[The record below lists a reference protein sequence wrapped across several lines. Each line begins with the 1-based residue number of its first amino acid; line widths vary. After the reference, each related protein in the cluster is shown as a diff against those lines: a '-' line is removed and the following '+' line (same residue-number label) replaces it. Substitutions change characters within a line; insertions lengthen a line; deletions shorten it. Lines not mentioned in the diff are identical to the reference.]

1 VTKPIRAIA
10 PHGGT
15 LIDRT
20 LRGTLREGAIERAAH
35 LPRLTLN
42 AVNLSDLELI
52 GNGAFSPLTGFMGE
66 TDYHSVVDEMYLQ
79 NGLPWSIPITLA
91 VTRAQAETFK
101 IGQEIA
107 LYDGA
112 DRLMGL
118 LELAE
123 KYTYDKQ
130 AEAQQVFRTTEEQH
144 PGVAR
149 IYAAGEVYL
158 AGEIWVV
165 NGPKNPPFAE
175 FRHSPVETRRMFAA
189 NGWRRIV
196 GFQTRNPIHRAHEY
210 IQKAALEIVDGLFL
224 HPLVGETKSDDIPA
238 DVRMRSYQSLLRD
251 YYPPDRTILGVYP
264 AAMRYGGPREAIFHA
279 IARKNYGCTHFIVG
293 RDHAGVGGYYGT
305 YDAQLI
311 FDSFAPHEM
320 GITPLF
326 FEHTFYCRK
335 CGAMASY
342 KTCPHDAEDHLILS
356 GSKVR
361 EMLTRGEMPP
371 PEFSRPEVA
380 QILIEAYRQELR
392 IEEPVEAP
400 VQPKA
405 AVPPVAPLAKEIKM
419 ETATGTESNP
429 HGRRMLVIGLD
440 CAAPELVFDAW
451 RKDLPTINRLM
462 SQGAY
467 GKLESTI
474 PAITVPAWSCMMTGR
489 DPGQLG
495 FYGFRNRADYSYER
509 MTIANAK
516 AVTHPRVW
524 NLLSDAGKRVA
535 TIGVPQT
542 YPVQPINGQMVSCF
556 LTPSAK
562 SQYTYPP
569 ELKEQIAGWID
580 GEFLVD
586 VPNFRSED
594 KDQILSDIYRMAEQ
608 HFTVCKQLLARERYD
623 YFMTVDMGVDRIH
636 HAFWKYM
643 DPAHPKHEPGNRFQ
657 QAIHDYY
664 VFIDNQIAEVLKLVD
679 DDTIVLIVSDHG
691 GKAMVGGLCIN
702 EWLMREGYLTL
713 KEYPSQVVPIEKCE
727 IDWSKTKAWGAGG
740 YYGRLFMNVKGR
752 EPNGIIDPADYEHER
767 ATLMR
772 KLAGIADPDGRNIG
786 SVAFK
791 PEDVY
796 NEIKNIPP
804 DLVIY
809 FGNLDW
815 RSVGSVGHDAVWTFE
830 NDTGPDDANHAQY
843 GIFILHDPRNPR
855 GGKYL
860 EGLRIYDV
868 APTLLTLLD
877 QPVPEGIR
885 GKAID
890 L

>member
-1 VTKPIRAIA
+1 VSKPIRAIQ

-15 LIDRT
+15 LIDRN
-20 LRGTLREGAIERAAH
+20 LRGTLREAAIERAAR
-35 LPRLTLN
+35 LPRLILN

-52 GNGAFSPLTGFMGE
+52 GNGAFSPLTGFIGE
-66 TDYHSVVDEMYLQ
+66 DDYRTVVDEMYLM
-79 NGLPWSIPITLA
+79 NGLPWTIPVTLA
-91 VTRAQAETFK
+91 VTHEQANAFD

-107 LYDGA
+107 LYDG
-112 DRLMGL
+112 DGHLMGL

-123 KYTYDKQ
+123 KYAYDKQ
-130 AEAQQVFRTTEEQH
+130 NEAQQVFRTTEEKH

-158 AGEIWVV
+158 GGEVWVV
-165 NGPKNPPFAE
+165 NGPQNPPFGE
-175 FRHSPVETRRMFAA
+175 FRHTPAESRRLFASS
-189 NGWRRIV
+189 GWRRIV

-293 RDHAGVGGYYGT
+293 RDHAGVGNYYGT

-311 FDSFAPHEM
+311 FDEFAPHEL
-320 GITPLF
+320 GIMPLF

-342 KTCPHDAEDHLILS
+342 KTCPHEAEHHLILS

-361 EMLTRGEMPP
+361 EMLSRGEMPP

-380 QILIEAYRQELR
+380 QILIDAYRQELR
-392 IEEPVEAP
+392 VAEPIMEPSVAP
-400 VQPKA
+400 VGPA
-405 AVPPVAPLAKEIKM
+405 LTKEVTSMQTNIASKN
-419 ETATGTESNP
+419 GTS
-429 HGRRMLVIGLD
+429 RRMLVIGLD

-451 RKDLPTINRLM
+451 RADLPTIDRLM
-462 SQGAY
+462 SQGTY
-467 GKLESTI
+467 GRLESTI

-516 AVTHPRVW
+516 AVTYPRVW
-524 NLLSDAGKRVA
+524 NMLSAAGKRVA
-535 TIGVPQT
+535 TVGVPQT
-542 YPVQPINGQMVSCF
+542 YPVQPVNGQMVSCF

-562 SQYTYPP
+562 SQYTHPP
-569 ELKEQIAGWID
+569 ELKEEIAGWID

-594 KDQILSDIYRMAEQ
+594 KDQILTDIYRMAEQ
-608 HFTVCKQLLARERYD
+608 HFTVCKHLLERERYD

-643 DPAHPKHEPGNRFQ
+643 DPEHPKHEPGNRFQ

-664 VFIDNQIAEVLKLVD
+664 VFIDGKIAELLKLVD
-679 DDTIVLIVSDHG
+679 DDTIVLVVSDHG

-713 KEYPSQVVPIEKCE
+713 KEYPSQVTPMEKCE

-752 EPNGIIDPADYEHER
+752 EPNGIIAPGEYERER
-767 ATLMR
+767 ATLMQ
-772 KLAGIADPDGRNIG
+772 KLAAISDPDGRNIG
-786 SVAFK
+786 TVAFK
-791 PEDVY
+791 PEEVY
-796 NEIKNIPP
+796 REIHNIPP
-804 DLVIY
+804 DLVVY

-815 RSVGSVGHDAVWTFE
+815 RSVGSVGHQAIWTFE
-830 NDTGPDDANHAQY
+830 NDTGPDDANHAQH
-843 GIFILHDPRNPR
+843 GIFILHDPRNP
-855 GGKYL
+855 GDGKRL
-860 EGLRIYDV
+860 DGLKIYDV
-868 APTLLTLLD
+868 APTVLTLLD
-877 QPVPEGIR
+877 QPAPEGIR
-885 GKAID
+885 GQVID